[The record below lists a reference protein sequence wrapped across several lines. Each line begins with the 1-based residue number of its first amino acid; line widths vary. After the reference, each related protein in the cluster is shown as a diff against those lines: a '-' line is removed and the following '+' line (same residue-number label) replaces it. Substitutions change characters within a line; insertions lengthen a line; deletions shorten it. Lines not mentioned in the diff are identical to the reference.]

1 MKYLAVLFTWFR
13 KSDGSE
19 SDDDSE
25 IKMST
30 YHYEDGITDHE
41 KPQDLLVKLAEYEPS
56 LPRLDAKSVSQ
67 YRNKSYMYDDERYYW
82 SNRHIISN
90 SRLL

>member
-1 MKYLAVLFTWFR
+1 MFYR
-13 KSDGSE
+13 NSDGSE
-19 SDDDSE
+19 IHDDSE

-41 KPQDLLVKLAEYEPS
+41 KPQDLLVKLAQYEPS

-67 YRNKSYMYDDERYYW
+67 YRNKCYMYMYDDERYY
-82 SNRHIISN
+82 
-90 SRLL
+90 